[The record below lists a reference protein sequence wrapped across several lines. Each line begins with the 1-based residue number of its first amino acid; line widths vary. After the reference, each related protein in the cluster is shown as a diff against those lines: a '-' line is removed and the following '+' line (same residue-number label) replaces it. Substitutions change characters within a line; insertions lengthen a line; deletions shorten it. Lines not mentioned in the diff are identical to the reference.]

1 MKTKIPLILVCV
13 WVLALGLAKASDELP
28 QGLIG
33 TWDYTYLTIPSGG
46 TVHFKPGQ
54 WTLKLNADATW
65 VMQGPTPNAKP
76 LNGTYEVHGNKL
88 KMNGGNDLEYHFI
101 LKRDGKVL
109 ELKDKGSE
117 ISASR
122 E

>member
-1 MKTKIPLILVCV
+1 MKSKILLILVCI
-13 WVLALGLAKASDELP
+13 WLLALGLAKASDELP
-28 QGLIG
+28 QKLIG
-33 TWDYTYLTIPSGG
+33 IWDYTSFAIPSGAM
-46 TVHFKPGQ
+46 VHFKPGQ

-65 VMQGPTPNAKP
+65 VMQGPLPNGKP
-76 LNGTYEVHGNKL
+76 VNGTYEVHGSKL
-88 KMNGGNDLEYHFI
+88 KMNGGNDLEYHFS

-109 ELKDKGSE
+109 ELKDKGSK